1 MLYVETTAAAKIFSV
16 SSSALKEASR
26 RHSLRYPFL
35 RLQNT
40 GARSRGGVKLLF
52 EVSIANI
59 DAAIKRGKIDKN
71 INVWLSD
78 AASENGV
85 KQMKFSDVKSN
96 HGAQDVREQKSG
108 TDEPSSGSSYAMLS
122 PTDKSKADEK
132 IKILKE
138 WEEAKKSNV
147 PSKKFCESFGVSEA
161 NLFRW
166 QRAYKAGGAVAL
178 VDSRG
183 KHRKSES
190 KLEPWMSEFVLDK
203 FRAYGAGG
211 LNVAQLWRDL
221 HKEYFYRCGEP
232 QNFPK
237 FLCGAIK
244 PLFDAGVV
252 KRYLDNYYAD
262 PARRLEY
269 VMITKGEDKAKSYF
283 QPAMGDQGEIITRR
297 NQCWQI
303 DSSPLDVMVRD
314 GEKGEAIRANVLS
327 IVDVYSGRCVASIE
341 RKSNALGLIR
351 LMWKALSKFGKPDF
365 IKGDNGKDY
374 LSDQFQ
380 HLLNGLGID
389 YDRAIAY
396 SGDEKGFVERHFG
409 TLQHGGISQTS
420 GYIGFNLAMREA
432 VEQRTPKKERHA
444 KDENGLPKKTNLKYL
459 LTLQQV
465 RDRFETEVLSWDLMS
480 VGRKRNSPINR
491 WNADDTPLKGVRLD
505 EFMLHAGGLVPRVIS
520 KKGINYEAM
529 QFVSQFLP
537 SVGTE
542 VFISEN
548 IDDVSSVFVFDKSGN
563 FICEAKDKNICPMSA
578 ETFKM
583 VKKVFKDEMK
593 AIRTVIKRAEFSE
606 FTRLNV
612 DYDLEVMLA
621 AHKEALKPENFVY
634 EDEDKVAAIKQT
646 IKNQKEVQQICEKAF
661 DYDGFGEV
669 ASKEAIPHFS
679 WDNAIEIASGE

>member
-1 MLYVETTAAAKIFSV
+1 MLYVETAVAAEIFSV
-16 SSSALKEASR
+16 QTQILINSAGRNSLK
-26 RHSLRYPFL
+26 YPFI
-35 RLQNT
+35 RLQNV

-52 EVSIANI
+52 EVGIADI

-78 AASENGV
+78 TASENGV
-85 KQMKFSDVKSN
+85 KQMKFSDIKSN
-96 HGAQDVREQKSG
+96 HDVQEAREQKDGS
-108 TDEPSSGSSYAMLS
+108 DEPYSSSYAMLS
-122 PTDKSKADEK
+122 LADKSKASEK

-166 QRAYKAGGAVAL
+166 QRAYRAGGAVAL
-178 VDSRG
+178 VDNRG

-221 HKEYFYRCGEP
+221 HKEYFYRHGEP

-269 VMITKGEDKAKSYF
+269 IMITKGEDKAKSYF

-409 TLQHGGISQTS
+409 TLQHGGISQTP

-634 EDEDKVAAIKQT
+634 EDNDQVKVVKET
-646 IKNQKEVQQICEKAF
+646 IKAQKEINEISAKAF
-661 DYDGFGEV
+661 NYESLEV
-669 ASKEAIPHFS
+669 SVAKQRAKFS
-679 WDNAIEIASGE
+679 LDDAIEMASGE

>member
-1 MLYVETTAAAKIFSV
+1 MSYVETAVAAKVFNV
-16 SSSALKEASR
+16 SLSALKEASR
-26 RHSLRYPFL
+26 RHSSKYPFI

-52 EVSIANI
+52 EVGIADI

-78 AASENGV
+78 TASENGV
-85 KQMKFSDVKSN
+85 KQMKFSDIKSN
-96 HGAQDVREQKSG
+96 HGAQDVREQKDGS
-108 TDEPSSGSSYAMLS
+108 DEPYSSSYAMLS
-122 PTDKSKADEK
+122 LADKSKASEK

-166 QRAYKAGGAVAL
+166 QRAYKSKGATAL
-178 VDSRG
+178 VDKRG

-221 HKEYFYRCGEP
+221 HKEYFYRHGEP
-232 QNFPK
+232 HNYPK
-237 FLCGAIK
+237 FLCGTIK

-269 VMITKGEDKAKSYF
+269 IMITKGEDKAKSYF

-409 TLQHGGISQTS
+409 TLQHGGISQTP

-432 VEQRTPKKERHA
+432 GEQRTPKKERHA

-505 EFMLHAGGLVPRVIS
+505 EFMLHAGGLERRVVG

-548 IDDVSSVFVFDKSGN
+548 IDDVSSVFVFDRDGN
-563 FICEAKDKNICPMSA
+563 FICEARDKNICPMSA
-578 ETFKM
+578 EMYKM

-593 AIRTVIKRAEFSE
+593 AIRSVIKRAEFSE

-634 EDEDKVAAIKQT
+634 EDNDRVKAVKET
-646 IKNQKEVQQICEKAF
+646 IKTQKEINEISAKAF
-661 DYDGFGEV
+661 NYESLEV
-669 ASKEAIPHFS
+669 SVAKQRAKFS
-679 WDNAIEIASGE
+679 LDDAIEMASGE

>member
-1 MLYVETTAAAKIFSV
+1 MSYVETAVAAEVFNV
-16 SSSALKEASR
+16 SLSALKEASR
-26 RHSLRYPFL
+26 RHSSKYPFI
-35 RLQNT
+35 RLQNV
-40 GARSRGGVKLLF
+40 GARSRGGAKLLF
-52 EVSIANI
+52 EVSIADI

-78 AASENGV
+78 TASENGV
-85 KQMKFSDVKSN
+85 KQMKFSDVK
-96 HGAQDVREQKSG
+96 GRDLGTQDVKEQKDG
-108 TDEPSSGSSYAMLS
+108 LDEPGGSSYAMLS
-122 PTDKSKADEK
+122 PADKSKASEK

-178 VDSRG
+178 VDNRG

-221 HKEYFYRCGEP
+221 HKEYFYRHGEP
-232 QNFPK
+232 HNYPK
-237 FLCGAIK
+237 FLCGTIK

-409 TLQHGGISQTS
+409 TLQHGGISQTP

-505 EFMLHAGGLVPRVIS
+505 EFMLHAGGLERRVVG

-578 ETFKM
+578 EMYKM

-593 AIRTVIKRAEFSE
+593 AIRSVIKRAEFSE

-634 EDEDKVAAIKQT
+634 EDNDQVKAVKET
-646 IKNQKEVQQICEKAF
+646 IKTQKEINEISAKAF
-661 DYDGFGEV
+661 NYESLEV
-669 ASKEAIPHFS
+669 SVAKQRAKFS
-679 WDNAIEIASGE
+679 LDDAIEMASGE

>member
-1 MLYVETTAAAKIFSV
+1 MLYVETTVAAEIFSV
-16 SSSALKEASR
+16 QTQILINSAGRNSLK
-26 RHSLRYPFL
+26 YPFI
-35 RLQNT
+35 RLQNV

-52 EVSIANI
+52 EASIADI

-85 KQMKFSDVKSN
+85 KQMKFSDVKGPDLST
-96 HGAQDVREQKSG
+96 QDTREQKEG
-108 TDEPSSGSSYAMLS
+108 ADEPSGSSYAMLS
-122 PTDKSKADEK
+122 PTDKNKADEK

-178 VDSRG
+178 VDNRG

-221 HKEYFYRCGEP
+221 HKEYFYRRSEP
-232 QNFPK
+232 HNYPK

-409 TLQHGGISQTS
+409 TLQHGGISQTP

-661 DYDGFGEV
+661 DYDCFGEV

-679 WDNAIEIASGE
+679 WYNAIEIASGE

>member
-1 MLYVETTAAAKIFSV
+1 MSYVETAVAAKVFNV
-16 SSSALKEASR
+16 SLSALKEASR
-26 RHSLRYPFL
+26 RHSSKYPFI

-52 EVSIANI
+52 EVGIADI

-78 AASENGV
+78 TASENGV
-85 KQMKFSDVKSN
+85 KQMKFSDIKSN
-96 HGAQDVREQKSG
+96 HGAQDVREQKDGS
-108 TDEPSSGSSYAMLS
+108 DEPYSSSYAMLS
-122 PTDKSKADEK
+122 LADKSKASEK

-166 QRAYKAGGAVAL
+166 QRAYKSKGATAL
-178 VDSRG
+178 VDKRG

-221 HKEYFYRCGEP
+221 HKEYFYRHGEP
-232 QNFPK
+232 HNYPK
-237 FLCGAIK
+237 FLCGTIK

-409 TLQHGGISQTS
+409 TLQHGGISQTP

-505 EFMLHAGGLVPRVIS
+505 EFMLHAGGLVSRVVS

-548 IDDVSSVFVFDKSGN
+548 IDDVSSVFVFDRDGN
-563 FICEAKDKNICPMSA
+563 FICEARDKNICPMSA
-578 ETFKM
+578 EMYKM

-593 AIRTVIKRAEFSE
+593 AIRSVIKRAEFSE

-634 EDEDKVAAIKQT
+634 EDNDRVKAVKET
-646 IKNQKEVQQICEKAF
+646 IKTQKEINEISAKAF
-661 DYDGFGEV
+661 NYESLEV
-669 ASKEAIPHFS
+669 SVAKQRAKFS
-679 WDNAIEIASGE
+679 LDDAIEMASGE

>member
-1 MLYVETTAAAKIFSV
+1 MLYVETAIAAAVFNIRPRAMANSV
-16 SSSALKEASR
+16 NRGSLK
-26 RHSLRYPFL
+26 YPFI
-35 RLQNT
+35 RLQNV

-52 EVSIANI
+52 EVGIADI

-78 AASENGV
+78 TASENGV
-85 KQMKFSDVKSN
+85 KQMKFSDIKSN
-96 HGAQDVREQKSG
+96 HDVQEAREQKDGS
-108 TDEPSSGSSYAMLS
+108 DEPYSSSYAMLS
-122 PTDKSKADEK
+122 LADKSKASEK

-166 QRAYKAGGAVAL
+166 QRAYRAGGAVAL
-178 VDSRG
+178 VDNRG

-221 HKEYFYRCGEP
+221 HKEYFYRHGEP
-232 QNFPK
+232 HNYPK

-409 TLQHGGISQTS
+409 TLQHGGISQTP

-505 EFMLHAGGLVPRVIS
+505 EFMLHAGGLERRVVG

-548 IDDVSSVFVFDKSGN
+548 IDDVSSVFVFDRDGN
-563 FICEAKDKNICPMSA
+563 FICEARDKNICPMSA
-578 ETFKM
+578 EMYKM

-593 AIRTVIKRAEFSE
+593 AIRSVIKRAEFSE

-634 EDEDKVAAIKQT
+634 EDNDRVKAVKET
-646 IKNQKEVQQICEKAF
+646 IKTQKEINEISAKAF
-661 DYDGFGEV
+661 NYESLEASV
-669 ASKEAIPHFS
+669 AKQRAKFS
-679 WDNAIEIASGE
+679 LDDAIEMASGE

>member
-1 MLYVETTAAAKIFSV
+1 MLYVDTAVAAKIFEV
-16 SSSALKEASR
+16 CGRALRISAQ
-26 RHSLRYPFL
+26 RHSSKYPFI

-52 EVSIANI
+52 EVGIADI

-78 AASENGV
+78 TASENGV
-85 KQMKFSDVKSN
+85 KQMKFSDVK
-96 HGAQDVREQKSG
+96 GRDLGTQDVKEQKDGS
-108 TDEPSSGSSYAMLS
+108 DEPYSSSYAMLS
-122 PTDKSKADEK
+122 PADKSKADEK

-166 QRAYKAGGAVAL
+166 QRAYKSKGATAL
-178 VDSRG
+178 VDKRG

-190 KLEPWMSEFVLDK
+190 KLELWMSEFVLDK

-221 HKEYFYRCGEP
+221 HKEYFYRHGEP
-232 QNFPK
+232 HNYPK
-237 FLCGAIK
+237 FLCGTIK

-409 TLQHGGISQTS
+409 TLQHGGISQTP

-505 EFMLHAGGLVPRVIS
+505 EFMLHAGGLERRVVG

-563 FICEAKDKNICPMSA
+563 FICEARDKNICPMSA
-578 ETFKM
+578 EMYKM

-593 AIRTVIKRAEFSE
+593 AIRSVIKRAEFSE

-634 EDEDKVAAIKQT
+634 EDNDQVKAVKETIKAQKEMNEISAKAFNYESLEVNLARQTAKFSLDDAIK
-646 IKNQKEVQQICEKAF
+646 
-661 DYDGFGEV
+661 
-669 ASKEAIPHFS
+669 
-679 WDNAIEIASGE
+679 IASGE

>member
-1 MLYVETTAAAKIFSV
+1 MLYVETAIAAAVFNIRPRAMANSV
-16 SSSALKEASR
+16 NRGSLK
-26 RHSLRYPFL
+26 YPFI
-35 RLQNT
+35 RLQNV
-40 GARSRGGVKLLF
+40 GARSRGGAKLLF
-52 EVSIANI
+52 EVGIADI
-59 DAAIKRGKIDKN
+59 DAAIKRGKIDKD

-78 AASENGV
+78 TASENGV
-85 KQMKFSDVKSN
+85 KQMKFSDVK
-96 HGAQDVREQKSG
+96 GRDLGTQDIKEQKEG
-108 TDEPSSGSSYAMLS
+108 ADEPGGSSYAMLS

-166 QRAYKAGGAVAL
+166 QRAYRAGGAVAL
-178 VDSRG
+178 VDNRG

-409 TLQHGGISQTS
+409 TLQHGGISQTP

-505 EFMLHAGGLVPRVIS
+505 EFMLHAGGLVPRVVS

-634 EDEDKVAAIKQT
+634 EDDDRVKAVKETIKAQKEMNEISAKAFNYESLEVNLARQTAKFSLDDAIK
-646 IKNQKEVQQICEKAF
+646 
-661 DYDGFGEV
+661 
-669 ASKEAIPHFS
+669 
-679 WDNAIEIASGE
+679 IASGE

>member
-1 MLYVETTAAAKIFSV
+1 MLYVDTAVAAKIFEV
-16 SSSALKEASR
+16 CGRALRISAQ
-26 RHSLRYPFL
+26 RHSSKYPFI

-52 EVSIANI
+52 EVSIADI
-59 DAAIKRGKIDKN
+59 DAAIKRGKIDKD

-78 AASENGV
+78 TASENGV
-85 KQMKFSDVKSN
+85 KQMKFSDVK
-96 HGAQDVREQKSG
+96 GRDLGTQEVKEQKDGS
-108 TDEPSSGSSYAMLS
+108 DEPYSSSYAMLS
-122 PTDKSKADEK
+122 LADKSKASEK

-178 VDSRG
+178 VDNRG

-262 PARRLEY
+262 PANRLEY
-269 VMITKGEDKAKSYF
+269 VMITKGEDKAKSYM
-283 QPAMGDQGEIITRR
+283 QPSLGDQGEMITRR

-409 TLQHGGISQTS
+409 TLQHGGISQTP

-634 EDEDKVAAIKQT
+634 EDNDRVKAVKET
-646 IKNQKEVQQICEKAF
+646 IKTQKEINEISAKAF
-661 DYDGFGEV
+661 NYESLEASV
-669 ASKEAIPHFS
+669 AKQRAKFS
-679 WDNAIEIASGE
+679 LDDAIEMASGE

>member
-1 MLYVETTAAAKIFSV
+1 MSYVETAVAAKVFNV
-16 SSSALKEASR
+16 SLSALKEASR
-26 RHSLRYPFL
+26 RHSSKYPFI
-35 RLQNT
+35 RLQNV
-40 GARSRGGVKLLF
+40 GARSRGGAKLLF
-52 EVSIANI
+52 EVGIADI
-59 DAAIKRGKIDKN
+59 DAAIKRGKIDKD

-78 AASENGV
+78 TASENGV
-85 KQMKFSDVKSN
+85 KQMKFSDVK
-96 HGAQDVREQKSG
+96 GRDLGTQDIKEQKDGS
-108 TDEPSSGSSYAMLS
+108 DEPHSSSYAMLS
-122 PTDKSKADEK
+122 PADKSKADEK

-147 PSKKFCESFGVSEA
+147 SSKKFCESFGVSEA

-166 QRAYKAGGAVAL
+166 KRAYKAGGAVAL
-178 VDSRG
+178 VDNRG

-409 TLQHGGISQTS
+409 TLQHGGISQTP

-505 EFMLHAGGLVPRVIS
+505 EFMLHAGGLVPRVVS

-578 ETFKM
+578 EMYKM

-593 AIRTVIKRAEFSE
+593 AIRSVIKRAEFSE

-634 EDEDKVAAIKQT
+634 EDDDRVKAVKET
-646 IKNQKEVQQICEKAF
+646 IKAQKEMNEISAKAF
-661 DYDGFGEV
+661 NYESLEV
-669 ASKEAIPHFS
+669 NLARQTAKFS
-679 WDNAIEIASGE
+679 LDDAIEMASGE

>member
-1 MLYVETTAAAKIFSV
+1 MLYVETAVAAKVFNV
-16 SSSALKEASR
+16 SLSALKEASR
-26 RHSLRYPFL
+26 RHSSKYPFI

-52 EVSIANI
+52 EVGIADI

-78 AASENGV
+78 TASENGV
-85 KQMKFSDVKSN
+85 KQMKFSDIK
-96 HGAQDVREQKSG
+96 GRDLGTQDVKEQKDGS
-108 TDEPSSGSSYAMLS
+108 DEPYSSSYAMLS
-122 PTDKSKADEK
+122 LADKSKASEK

-147 PSKKFCESFGVSEA
+147 SSKKFCESFGVSEA

-178 VDSRG
+178 VDNRG

-211 LNVAQLWRDL
+211 MNMTELWRSL
-221 HKEYFYRCGEP
+221 HKEYFYRIGEP

-237 FLCGAIK
+237 FLCGTVK

-409 TLQHGGISQTS
+409 TLQHGGISQTP

-459 LTLQQV
+459 PTLQQV
-465 RDRFETEVLSWDLMS
+465 RDRFETEVLTWDLMS

-505 EFMLHAGGLVPRVIS
+505 EFMLHAGGLERRVVG

-563 FICEAKDKNICPMSA
+563 FICEARDKNICPMSA
-578 ETFKM
+578 EMYKM

-593 AIRTVIKRAEFSE
+593 AIRSVIKRAEFSE

-634 EDEDKVAAIKQT
+634 EDNDQVKAVKETIKAQKEINEISAKAFNYESLEVNLVRQTAKFSLDDAIK
-646 IKNQKEVQQICEKAF
+646 
-661 DYDGFGEV
+661 
-669 ASKEAIPHFS
+669 
-679 WDNAIEIASGE
+679 IASGE

>member
-1 MLYVETTAAAKIFSV
+1 MLYVETAIAAAVFNIRPRAMANSV
-16 SSSALKEASR
+16 NRGSLK
-26 RHSLRYPFL
+26 YPFI
-35 RLQNT
+35 RLQNV

-52 EVSIANI
+52 EVSIADI

-78 AASENGV
+78 ATSENGV
-85 KQMKFSDVKSN
+85 KRMKFSDVKSN

-108 TDEPSSGSSYAMLS
+108 TDEPGGSSYAMLS
-122 PTDKSKADEK
+122 LADKSKASEK

-178 VDSRG
+178 VDNRG

-211 LNVAQLWRDL
+211 LNIAQLWRDL
-221 HKEYFYRCGEP
+221 HKEYFYRHGEP
-232 QNFPK
+232 HNYPK
-237 FLCGAIK
+237 FLCGTIK

-380 HLLNGLGID
+380 HLLNGLKID

-409 TLQHGGISQTS
+409 TLQHGGISQTP

-465 RDRFETEVLSWDLMS
+465 RDRFETEVLTWDLMS

-505 EFMLHAGGLVPRVIS
+505 EFMLHAGGLERRVVG

-548 IDDVSSVFVFDKSGN
+548 IDDVSSVFVFDGDGN
-563 FICEAKDKNICPMSA
+563 FICEARDKNICPMSA
-578 ETFKM
+578 EVYKM

-593 AIRTVIKRAEFSE
+593 AIRSVIKRAEFSE

-634 EDEDKVAAIKQT
+634 EDNDQVKAVKET
-646 IKNQKEVQQICEKAF
+646 IKTQKEINEISAKAF
-661 DYDGFGEV
+661 NYESLEV
-669 ASKEAIPHFS
+669 SAAKQRAKFS
-679 WDNAIEIASGE
+679 LDDAIEMASGE

>member
-1 MLYVETTAAAKIFSV
+1 MLYIETQIATSV
-16 SSSALKEASR
+16 FGVGERALQLSAQRRSLK
-26 RHSLRYPFL
+26 YPFI
-35 RLQNT
+35 RLQDV

-52 EVSIANI
+52 GVEIADINIAIRSGKLRKDVSIWVADEGATLGFKTMKFCEI
-59 DAAIKRGKIDKN
+59 KDLGKKKAADASDKNGINSDDNMGYAVLRDDEKEAINGKI
-71 INVWLSD
+71 
-78 AASENGV
+78 
-85 KQMKFSDVKSN
+85 
-96 HGAQDVREQKSG
+96 R
-108 TDEPSSGSSYAMLS
+108 
-122 PTDKSKADEK
+122 
-132 IKILKE
+132 ILKE
-138 WEEAKKSNV
+138 WQEAKAQGLS
-147 PSKKFCESFGVSEA
+147 SKKFCESFGVSEA

-166 QRAYKAGGAVAL
+166 QRAYKSKGAAAL
-178 VDSRG
+178 VDKRG

-190 KLEPWMSEFVLDK
+190 KLEPWMSEFVLTK

-211 LNVAQLWRDL
+211 MNMTELWRSL
-221 HKEYFYRCGEP
+221 HKEYFYRIGEP

-237 FLCGAIK
+237 FLCGTVK

-262 PARRLEY
+262 PANRLEY
-269 VMITKGEDKAKSYF
+269 VMITKGEDKAKSYM
-283 QPAMGDQGEIITRR
+283 QPSLGDQGEMITRR

-351 LMWKALSKFGKPDF
+351 LMWKALNTLGKPDY

-374 LSDQFQ
+374 LSKQFQ
-380 HLLNGLGID
+380 YLLNGLHID

-409 TLQHGGISQTS
+409 TMQHGGISQTP

-465 RDRFETEVLSWDLMS
+465 RARFETEVLTWDLMS
-480 VGRKRNSPINR
+480 VGRKKNSPINR
-491 WNADDTPLKGVRLD
+491 WNSDDTPLHGIRKE
-505 EFMLHAGGLVPRVIS
+505 EFMLHAGGLEPRIIG
-520 KKGINYEAM
+520 KKGISYEALE
-529 QFVSQFLP
+529 FASPFLP
-537 SVGTE
+537 GVGTP
-542 VFISEN
+542 VLVSEN
-548 IDDVSSVFVFDKSGN
+548 IDDISSIFVFDTNGN
-563 FICEAKDKNICPMSA
+563 FICEAHDKNICPMSA
-578 ETFKM
+578 ETYKM

-593 AIRTVIKRAEFSE
+593 AIRAVIKRAEFSE

-612 DYDLEVMLA
+612 DYDLEVMLQ

-646 IKNQKEVQQICEKAF
+646 IKNQKEVQQICEQAF

>member
-1 MLYVETTAAAKIFSV
+1 MSYVETAVAAEVFNV
-16 SSSALKEASR
+16 SLSALKEASR
-26 RHSLRYPFL
+26 RHSSKYPFI
-35 RLQNT
+35 RLQNV
-40 GARSRGGVKLLF
+40 GARSRGGAKLLF
-52 EVSIANI
+52 EVGIADI
-59 DAAIKRGKIDKN
+59 DAAIKRGKIDKD

-78 AASENGV
+78 TASENGV
-85 KQMKFSDVKSN
+85 KQMKFSDVK
-96 HGAQDVREQKSG
+96 GPDLGTQDVKEQKEEA
-108 TDEPSSGSSYAMLS
+108 DEPYSSSYAMLS
-122 PTDKSKADEK
+122 PADKSKADEK

-138 WEEAKKSNV
+138 WEEARKSNV
-147 PSKKFCESFGVSEA
+147 PSKKFCENFGVSEA

-178 VDSRG
+178 VDNRG

-409 TLQHGGISQTS
+409 TLQHGGISQTP

-465 RDRFETEVLSWDLMS
+465 RDRFETEVLTWDLMS

-505 EFMLHAGGLVPRVIS
+505 EFMLHAGGLERRVVG

-548 IDDVSSVFVFDKSGN
+548 IDDVSSVFVFDRDGN
-563 FICEAKDKNICPMSA
+563 FICEARDKNICPMSA
-578 ETFKM
+578 EMYKM

-593 AIRTVIKRAEFSE
+593 AIRSVIKRAEFSE

-634 EDEDKVAAIKQT
+634 EDNDQVKAVKET
-646 IKNQKEVQQICEKAF
+646 IKTQKEINEISAKAF
-661 DYDGFGEV
+661 NYESLEV
-669 ASKEAIPHFS
+669 SVAKQRAKFS
-679 WDNAIEIASGE
+679 LDDAIEMASGE

>member
-1 MLYVETTAAAKIFSV
+1 MSYVETAVAAKVFNV
-16 SSSALKEASR
+16 SLSALKEASR
-26 RHSLRYPFL
+26 RHSSKYPFI
-35 RLQNT
+35 RLQNV

-52 EVSIANI
+52 EVSIADI

-78 AASENGV
+78 ATSENGV
-85 KQMKFSDVKSN
+85 KRMKFSDVKSN
-96 HGAQDVREQKSG
+96 HGAQDAREQKSG
-108 TDEPSSGSSYAMLS
+108 TDEPGGSSHAMLS
-122 PTDKSKADEK
+122 LADKSKASEK

-178 VDSRG
+178 VDNRG
-183 KHRKSES
+183 KHRRSES

-409 TLQHGGISQTS
+409 TLQHGGISQTP

-465 RDRFETEVLSWDLMS
+465 RDRFETEVLTWDLMS

-505 EFMLHAGGLVPRVIS
+505 EFMLHAGGLERRVVG

-563 FICEAKDKNICPMSA
+563 FICEARDKNICPMSA
-578 ETFKM
+578 EMYKM

-593 AIRTVIKRAEFSE
+593 AIRSVIKRAEFSE

-634 EDEDKVAAIKQT
+634 EDNDQVKVVKETIKAQKEMNEISAKAFNYESLEVNLARQTAKFSLDDAIK
-646 IKNQKEVQQICEKAF
+646 
-661 DYDGFGEV
+661 
-669 ASKEAIPHFS
+669 
-679 WDNAIEIASGE
+679 IASGE

>member
-26 RHSLRYPFL
+26 RHSLKYPFI
-35 RLQNT
+35 RLQNV

-52 EVSIANI
+52 EVSIADI

-78 AASENGV
+78 TASENGV
-85 KQMKFSDVKSN
+85 KQMKFSDVK
-96 HGAQDVREQKSG
+96 GCDLGTQDVKEQKDGS
-108 TDEPSSGSSYAMLS
+108 DEPYSSSYAMLN

-138 WEEAKKSNV
+138 WQEAKAQGLS
-147 PSKKFCESFGVSEA
+147 SKKFCESFGVSEA

-166 QRAYKAGGAVAL
+166 QRAYKSKGAAAL
-178 VDSRG
+178 VDKRG

-221 HKEYFYRCGEP
+221 HKEYFYRRGEP

-409 TLQHGGISQTS
+409 TLQHGGISQTP

-505 EFMLHAGGLVPRVIS
+505 EFMLHAGGLVPRVVS

-634 EDEDKVAAIKQT
+634 EDNDRVKAVKET
-646 IKNQKEVQQICEKAF
+646 IKAQKEMNKISAKAF
-661 DYDGFGEV
+661 NYESLEV
-669 ASKEAIPHFS
+669 NLARQTAKFS
-679 WDNAIEIASGE
+679 LDDAIEMASGE

>member
-1 MLYVETTAAAKIFSV
+1 MLYVETAVAAKVFNV
-16 SSSALKEASR
+16 SLSALKEASR
-26 RHSLRYPFL
+26 RHSSKYPFI
-35 RLQNT
+35 RLQDV

-52 EVSIANI
+52 GVEIADINIAIRSGKLRKDVSIWVADEGATLGFKTMKFCEI
-59 DAAIKRGKIDKN
+59 KDLGKKKAADASDKNGINSDDNMGYAVLRDDEKEAINGKI
-71 INVWLSD
+71 
-78 AASENGV
+78 
-85 KQMKFSDVKSN
+85 
-96 HGAQDVREQKSG
+96 R
-108 TDEPSSGSSYAMLS
+108 
-122 PTDKSKADEK
+122 
-132 IKILKE
+132 ILKE
-138 WEEAKKSNV
+138 WQEAKAQGLS
-147 PSKKFCESFGVSEA
+147 SKKFCESFGVSEA

-166 QRAYKAGGAVAL
+166 QRAYKSKGAAAL
-178 VDSRG
+178 VDKRG

-190 KLEPWMSEFVLDK
+190 KLEPWMSEFVLTK

-221 HKEYFYRCGEP
+221 HKEYFYRHGEP

-237 FLCGAIK
+237 FLCGTVK

-269 VMITKGEDKAKSYF
+269 IMITKGEDKAKSYF

-409 TLQHGGISQTS
+409 TLQHGGISQTP

-465 RDRFETEVLSWDLMS
+465 RDRFETEVLTWDLMS

-505 EFMLHAGGLVPRVIS
+505 EFMLHAGGLVPRVVS

-634 EDEDKVAAIKQT
+634 EDNDRVKAVKETIKAQKEMNEISAKAFNYERLEVNLARQAAKFSLDDAIK
-646 IKNQKEVQQICEKAF
+646 
-661 DYDGFGEV
+661 
-669 ASKEAIPHFS
+669 
-679 WDNAIEIASGE
+679 IASGE

>member
-1 MLYVETTAAAKIFSV
+1 MSYVETAVAAEVFNV
-16 SSSALKEASR
+16 SLSALKEASR
-26 RHSLRYPFL
+26 RHSSKYPFI
-35 RLQNT
+35 RLQNV
-40 GARSRGGVKLLF
+40 GARSRGGAKLLF
-52 EVSIANI
+52 EVSIADI
-59 DAAIKRGKIDKN
+59 DAAIKRGKIDKD

-78 AASENGV
+78 TASENGV
-85 KQMKFSDVKSN
+85 KQMKFSDVK
-96 HGAQDVREQKSG
+96 GPDLGTQDVKEQKEEA
-108 TDEPSSGSSYAMLS
+108 DEPYSSSYAMLS
-122 PTDKSKADEK
+122 PADKSKADEK

-138 WEEAKKSNV
+138 WEEARKSNV
-147 PSKKFCESFGVSEA
+147 PSKKFCENFGVSEA

-178 VDSRG
+178 VDNRG

-409 TLQHGGISQTS
+409 TLQHGGISQTP

-465 RDRFETEVLSWDLMS
+465 RDRFETEVLTWDLMS

-505 EFMLHAGGLVPRVIS
+505 EFMLHAGGLERRVVG

-548 IDDVSSVFVFDKSGN
+548 IDDVSSVFVFDRDGN
-563 FICEAKDKNICPMSA
+563 FICEARDKNICPMSA
-578 ETFKM
+578 EMYKM

-593 AIRTVIKRAEFSE
+593 AIRSVIKRAEFSE

-634 EDEDKVAAIKQT
+634 EDNDQVKAVKET
-646 IKNQKEVQQICEKAF
+646 IKTQKEINEISAKAF
-661 DYDGFGEV
+661 NYESLEV
-669 ASKEAIPHFS
+669 SVAKQRAKFS
-679 WDNAIEIASGE
+679 LDDAIEMASGE

>member
-1 MLYVETTAAAKIFSV
+1 MSYVETAVAAKVFNV
-16 SSSALKEASR
+16 SLSALKEASR
-26 RHSLRYPFL
+26 RHSSKYPFI

-52 EVSIANI
+52 EVGIADI

-78 AASENGV
+78 TASENGV
-85 KQMKFSDVKSN
+85 KQMKFSDIKSN
-96 HGAQDVREQKSG
+96 HGAQDVREQKDGS
-108 TDEPSSGSSYAMLS
+108 DEPYSSSYAMLS
-122 PTDKSKADEK
+122 LADKSKASEK

-166 QRAYKAGGAVAL
+166 QRAYKSKGATAL
-178 VDSRG
+178 VDKRG

-221 HKEYFYRCGEP
+221 HKEYFYRHGEP
-232 QNFPK
+232 HNYPK
-237 FLCGAIK
+237 FLCGTIK

-269 VMITKGEDKAKSYF
+269 IMITKGEDKAKSYF

-409 TLQHGGISQTS
+409 TLQHGGISQTP

-505 EFMLHAGGLVPRVIS
+505 EFMLHAGGLERRVVG

-548 IDDVSSVFVFDKSGN
+548 IDDVSSVFVFDRDGN
-563 FICEAKDKNICPMSA
+563 FICEARDKNICPMSA
-578 ETFKM
+578 EMYKM

-593 AIRTVIKRAEFSE
+593 AIRSVIKRAEFSE

-634 EDEDKVAAIKQT
+634 EDNDRVKAVKET
-646 IKNQKEVQQICEKAF
+646 IKTQKEINEISAKAF
-661 DYDGFGEV
+661 NYESLEV
-669 ASKEAIPHFS
+669 SVAKQRAKFS
-679 WDNAIEIASGE
+679 LDDAIEMASGE

>member
-26 RHSLRYPFL
+26 RHSLKYPFI
-35 RLQNT
+35 RLQNV

-52 EVSIANI
+52 EVGIADI
-59 DAAIKRGKIDKN
+59 DAAIKREKIDKN

-78 AASENGV
+78 TASENGV
-85 KQMKFSDVKSN
+85 KQMKFSDIKSN

-108 TDEPSSGSSYAMLS
+108 TDEPGGSSYAMLS
-122 PTDKSKADEK
+122 PADKSKASEK

-178 VDSRG
+178 VDNRG

-221 HKEYFYRCGEP
+221 HKEYFSRRGEP
-232 QNFPK
+232 QNYPK
-237 FLCGAIK
+237 FLCGTIK

-262 PARRLEY
+262 PANRLEY
-269 VMITKGEDKAKSYF
+269 VMITKGEDKAKSYM

-409 TLQHGGISQTS
+409 TLQHGGISQTP

-505 EFMLHAGGLVPRVIS
+505 EFMLHAGGLVSRVVS

-548 IDDVSSVFVFDKSGN
+548 IDDVSSVFVFDRDGN
-563 FICEAKDKNICPMSA
+563 FICEARDKNICPMSA
-578 ETFKM
+578 EMYKM

-593 AIRTVIKRAEFSE
+593 AIRSVIKRAEFSE

-634 EDEDKVAAIKQT
+634 EDNDQVKAVKET
-646 IKNQKEVQQICEKAF
+646 IKTQKEINEISAKAF
-661 DYDGFGEV
+661 NYESLEV
-669 ASKEAIPHFS
+669 SVAKQRAKFS
-679 WDNAIEIASGE
+679 LDDAIEMASGE

>member
-1 MLYVETTAAAKIFSV
+1 MLYVETAVAAKVFNV
-16 SSSALKEASR
+16 SLSALKEASR
-26 RHSLRYPFL
+26 RHSSKYPFI
-35 RLQNT
+35 RLQNV

-52 EVSIANI
+52 EVSIADI
-59 DAAIKRGKIDKN
+59 DAAIKRGKIDKD

-78 AASENGV
+78 TASENGV
-85 KQMKFSDVKSN
+85 KQMKFSDVK
-96 HGAQDVREQKSG
+96 GRDLGTQDIKEQKDGS
-108 TDEPSSGSSYAMLS
+108 DEPYSSSYAMLS
-122 PTDKSKADEK
+122 PADKSKADEK

-147 PSKKFCESFGVSEA
+147 SSKKFCESFGVSEA

-178 VDSRG
+178 VDNRG

-409 TLQHGGISQTS
+409 TLQHGGISQTP

-505 EFMLHAGGLVPRVIS
+505 EFMLHAGGLVPRVVS

-634 EDEDKVAAIKQT
+634 EDNDRVKAVKETIKAQKEMNEISAKAFNYESLEVNLARQTAKFSLDDAIK
-646 IKNQKEVQQICEKAF
+646 
-661 DYDGFGEV
+661 
-669 ASKEAIPHFS
+669 
-679 WDNAIEIASGE
+679 IASGE

>member
-1 MLYVETTAAAKIFSV
+1 MLYVETTTAAAIFNIHPRAMANSV
-16 SSSALKEASR
+16 NRGSPK
-26 RHSLRYPFL
+26 YPFIRL
-35 RLQNT
+35 RNVA
-40 GARSRGGVKLLF
+40 ARSRGGVKLLF
-52 EVSIANI
+52 EVSIADI

-85 KQMKFSDVKSN
+85 KRMKFSDVKGPDLST
-96 HGAQDVREQKSG
+96 QDTREQKEG
-108 TDEPSSGSSYAMLS
+108 ADEPSGSSYAMLS
-122 PTDKSKADEK
+122 PTDKNKADEK

-138 WEEAKKSNV
+138 WEEAKKSNM

-178 VDSRG
+178 VDNRG

-221 HKEYFYRCGEP
+221 HKEYFYRRGEAH
-232 QNFPK
+232 NYPK

-409 TLQHGGISQTS
+409 TLQHGGISQTP

-505 EFMLHAGGLVPRVIS
+505 EFMLHAGGLVPRVVS

-634 EDEDKVAAIKQT
+634 EDNDRVKAVKETIKAQKEMNEISAKAFNYESLEVNLARQTAKFSLDDAIK
-646 IKNQKEVQQICEKAF
+646 
-661 DYDGFGEV
+661 
-669 ASKEAIPHFS
+669 
-679 WDNAIEIASGE
+679 IASGE